1 MNLSIEKRLNANYKI
16 VSIIKSNEK
25 AKITRLR
32 NEALSRDIIMR
43 EFTGSGESYKKLLSV
58 RQKNLPET
66 YDVFNEQD
74 KCIVLE
80 EFIDGTT
87 VADILF
93 SDLYTERG
101 AAIVGSEVCNAL
113 FTLHS
118 TNIIHRDIKP
128 ENIMVT
134 SSGRVVLIDLGAARI
149 FKNSGGSDTFIVG
162 TAGYAAPEQFGF
174 SESDP
179 RTDIFSLGVTL
190 NVMLTGRHPSE
201 QLYGGKLGKVIARCI
216 KFSPDRRFSSAAE
229 LKQTLQKFI

>member
-1 MNLSIEKRLNANYKI
+1 
-16 VSIIKSNEK
+16 
-25 AKITRLR
+25 
-32 NEALSRDIIMR
+32 MR

-113 FTLHS
+113 LPFTPDR
-118 TNIIHRDIKP
+118 NIIH
-128 ENIMVT
+128 
-134 SSGRVVLIDLGAARI
+134 
-149 FKNSGGSDTFIVG
+149 G
-162 TAGYAAPEQFGF
+162 T
-174 SESDP
+174 
-179 RTDIFSLGVTL
+179 
-190 NVMLTGRHPSE
+190 
-201 QLYGGKLGKVIARCI
+201 
-216 KFSPDRRFSSAAE
+216 
-229 LKQTLQKFI
+229 